1 MWRQDNRKKSHISS
15 HFEISF
21 SQIVNLARKK
31 KATPCSLLQLRCCFF
46 VLCLS
51 RTPTSAVSPWV
62 GLPLS
67 SPRFR
72 VLHTPRR
79 PQRALPLRA
88 SFLPF
93 LLLRQER
100 KRPKTVQ
107 RRRREVPAT
116 PKKEMRKKGPG
127 YVDSSSMRLQ
137 VCAPALLLLLLL

>member
-1 MWRQDNRKKSHISS
+1 MWRQDNRKKSYISS

-31 KATPCSLLQLRCCFF
+31 GYPLLSLLQLRCCFF
-46 VLCLS
+46 VLCFS
-51 RTPTSAVSPWV
+51 RIPTFAIAPWV
-62 GLPLS
+62 GLLLS
-67 SPRFR
+67 SSRFR

-116 PKKEMRKKGPG
+116 PKKEMRKRGCRQQL
-127 YVDSSSMRLQ
+127 YATTSVCARASYSSSL
-137 VCAPALLLLLLL
+137 V